1 MIKIAPSLLSADF
14 SRLQEELKMLTQAG
28 ADIVHLDIMD
38 GHFVPN
44 LTFGPPVIK
53 ALRPHSDLV
62 FDAHLMV
69 EHPSDYIESLHEAG
83 CDMVSFHYEAE
94 PHADRV
100 VQLIKKHEMK
110 AGMVLNPSTPVEVLQ
125 DILPALDFVLLMSVN
140 PGFGGQKFIPYVTA
154 KVKRLAELIERTKS
168 SAAIEIDGGVG
179 PQNAASLITAGA
191 NILVAGSAVFNSTDR
206 AKMIRTL
213 RNSQ

>member
-1 MIKIAPSLLSADF
+1 MI
-14 SRLQEELKMLTQAG
+14 
-28 ADIVHLDIMD
+28 
-38 GHFVPN
+38 
-44 LTFGPPVIK
+44 
-53 ALRPHSDLV
+53 
-62 FDAHLMV
+62 
-69 EHPSDYIESLHEAG
+69 
-83 CDMVSFHYEAE
+83 SFHYETE

-100 VQLIKKHEMK
+100 VQRIKKYDMK

-179 PQNAASLITAGA
+179 PQNAASLIAAGA

-206 AKMIRTL
+206 ADMIRTL
-213 RNSQ
+213 RNS

>member
-69 EHPSDYIESLHEAG
+69 EQPSDYIEPLHEAG
-83 CDMVSFHYEAE
+83 CDMVSFHYETE

-100 VQLIKKHEMK
+100 VQLIKKYDMQ

-168 SAAIEIDGGVG
+168 SASIEIDGGVG
-179 PQNAASLITAGA
+179 PQNAAALIAAGA
-191 NILVAGSAVFNSTDR
+191 NILVAGSAVFNSADR
-206 AKMIRTL
+206 AEMIRTL

>member
-44 LTFGPPVIK
+44 LTFGPSVIK
-53 ALRPHSDLV
+53 ALRPHSDLL

-69 EHPSDYIESLHEAG
+69 EQPSDYIEPLDEAG
-83 CDMVSFHYEAE
+83 CDMISFHYETE

-100 VQLIKKHEMK
+100 VQLIKKHDMK

-125 DILPALDFVLLMSVN
+125 DILPTLDFVLLMSVN

-179 PQNAASLITAGA
+179 PQNAAALIAAGA
-191 NILVAGSAVFNSTDR
+191 NILVAGSAVFNSADR
-206 AKMIRTL
+206 AEMIRTL

>member
-14 SRLQEELKMLTQAG
+14 SCLQEELEMLTQAG

-44 LTFGPPVIK
+44 LTFGPPVVK
-53 ALRPHSDLV
+53 ALRPHSDLT

-69 EHPSDYIESLHEAG
+69 KQPSDYIEPLHDAG
-83 CDMVSFHYEAE
+83 CNMVSFHYEAE

-100 VQLIKKHEMK
+100 VQLIKKYDMQ
-110 AGMVLNPSTPVEVLQ
+110 AGMVLNPATPIEVLQ
-125 DILPALDFVLLMSVN
+125 DILPTLDFVLLMSVN

-154 KVKRLAELIERTKS
+154 KVKHLAKLIERTKS

-179 PQNAASLITAGA
+179 PQNAASLIAAGA
-191 NILVAGSAVFNSTDR
+191 NILVAGSAVFNSADR
-206 AKMIRTL
+206 AEMIRTL

>member
-44 LTFGPPVIK
+44 LTFGPSVIK

-69 EHPSDYIESLHEAG
+69 EQPSDYIEPLDEAG
-83 CDMVSFHYEAE
+83 CDMISFHYETE

-100 VQLIKKHEMK
+100 VQLIKKHDMK

-125 DILPALDFVLLMSVN
+125 DILPTLDFVLLMSVN

-179 PQNAASLITAGA
+179 PQNAAALIAAGA
-191 NILVAGSAVFNSTDR
+191 NILVAGSAVFNSADR
-206 AKMIRTL
+206 AEMIRTL

>member
-44 LTFGPPVIK
+44 LTFGPSVIK

-69 EHPSDYIESLHEAG
+69 EQPSDYIEPLDEAG
-83 CDMVSFHYEAE
+83 CDMISFHYETE

-100 VQLIKKHEMK
+100 VQLIKKHDMK

-179 PQNAASLITAGA
+179 PQNAAALIAAGA
-191 NILVAGSAVFNSTDR
+191 NILVAGSAVFNSADR
-206 AKMIRTL
+206 AEMIRTL

>member
-69 EHPSDYIESLHEAG
+69 EQPSDYIEPLHEA
-83 CDMVSFHYEAE
+83 
-94 PHADRV
+94 
-100 VQLIKKHEMK
+100 
-110 AGMVLNPSTPVEVLQ
+110 
-125 DILPALDFVLLMSVN
+125 
-140 PGFGGQKFIPYVTA
+140 
-154 KVKRLAELIERTKS
+154 
-168 SAAIEIDGGVG
+168 
-179 PQNAASLITAGA
+179 
-191 NILVAGSAVFNSTDR
+191 
-206 AKMIRTL
+206 
-213 RNSQ
+213 

>member
-1 MIKIAPSLLSADF
+1 MIKIAPSLVSADF

-44 LTFGPPVIK
+44 LTFGPSVIK

-69 EHPSDYIESLHEAG
+69 EQPSDYIEPLDEAG
-83 CDMVSFHYEAE
+83 CDMISFHYETE

-100 VQLIKKHEMK
+100 VQLIKKHDMK

-125 DILPALDFVLLMSVN
+125 DILPTLDFVLLMSVN

-179 PQNAASLITAGA
+179 PQNAAALIAAGA
-191 NILVAGSAVFNSTDR
+191 NILVAGSAVFNSADR
-206 AKMIRTL
+206 AEMIRTL

>member
-44 LTFGPPVIK
+44 LTFGPSVIK

-69 EHPSDYIESLHEAG
+69 EQPSDYIEPLDEAG
-83 CDMVSFHYEAE
+83 CDMISFHYETE

-100 VQLIKKHEMK
+100 VQLIKKYDMQ

-168 SAAIEIDGGVG
+168 SASIEIDGGVG
-179 PQNAASLITAGA
+179 PQNAASLIAAGA
-191 NILVAGSAVFNSTDR
+191 NILVAGSAVFNSADR
-206 AKMIRTL
+206 AEMIRTL

>member
-62 FDAHLMV
+62 
-69 EHPSDYIESLHEAG
+69 
-83 CDMVSFHYEAE
+83 
-94 PHADRV
+94 
-100 VQLIKKHEMK
+100 
-110 AGMVLNPSTPVEVLQ
+110 
-125 DILPALDFVLLMSVN
+125 
-140 PGFGGQKFIPYVTA
+140 
-154 KVKRLAELIERTKS
+154 
-168 SAAIEIDGGVG
+168 
-179 PQNAASLITAGA
+179 
-191 NILVAGSAVFNSTDR
+191 
-206 AKMIRTL
+206 
-213 RNSQ
+213 